1 MIEVV
6 PVKMNQ
12 IITKTFLFFTAFTIL
27 SCANENPNEKPN
39 VLLIIADD
47 LRTELNCYGADYIH
61 SPNIDNLARNGVL
74 FNNAYVQQAVCS
86 ASRASLL
93 SGVRPNT
100 TGVDYP
106 YSNYFMNE
114 FWPTHPMLAEYFE
127 QNGYYAHTF
136 GKIHHGT
143 PSDKLK
149 TDHYKPK
156 TGLNTGKFYAL
167 PENIEKGGARDRSHE
182 TPPYESADV
191 PDEAYKDG
199 LIAQEAVKIIAQQK
213 ESKEPFFLA
222 VGFNKPHLPY
232 NAPKKYWDL
241 YEQSEMTLAPN
252 QYHPED
258 SPPYSATHNTL
269 MRYAGLNYYN
279 SPNHVLPDDYQRK
292 LIHAYAACVSFID
305 AQVGKLIATLKET
318 GKYDNTI
325 IVFISD
331 HGYHLGHQQKWGK
344 TTNFE
349 NSTRAPLIVSSP
361 NHRKGK
367 RSTQLVEYVDLYA
380 TLCDLTDIEIPKYT
394 EGTSIKPLLENPD
407 REWKTAA
414 FSQFPRGRKME
425 GYSMRTADY
434 RYTEWRLSNGK
445 IDATELYDHKND
457 AIESIN
463 IAYKKENESLVNEL
477 SQKLNAGWKAALPKG
492 IENNSNN
499 PIAPP
504 HVKWSKTKNKFIK
517 KKIMTFENTDV
528 LDLWTRVEGYQ
539 LSVKDQLLH
548 IDVEHDA
555 NYWKKIQ
562 VGDLNVKA
570 TNNLVLKLAYKTID
584 NQPLSVAY
592 HISSGDNWGELSS
605 TSLPSTNGEIQEITI
620 PLASDISK
628 WEDKFEKMKSI
639 GEIIFCINPKEQF
652 KGTLVL
658 ESLAI
663 VNKKK

>member
-1 MIEVV
+1 MKNLTLFLVAMLLFGACKPIKKEV
-6 PVKMNQ
+6 
-12 IITKTFLFFTAFTIL
+12 
-27 SCANENPNEKPN
+27 KPN

-86 ASRASLL
+86 ASRASIL

-106 YSNYFMNE
+106 YSKYFMNE
-114 FWPTHPMLAEYFE
+114 FWPAHPMLAEYFE
-127 QNGYYAHTF
+127 QNGYYAQTF

-167 PENIEKGGARDRSHE
+167 PENIEKGGARGRSHE

-222 VGFNKPHLPY
+222 VGFNKPHLPF

-241 YEQSEMTLAPN
+241 YEESEMPLAPN

-258 SPPYSATHNTL
+258 SPSYSATHNTL

-279 SPNHVLPDDYQRK
+279 SPNNVLPDDYQRK
-292 LIHAYAACVSFID
+292 LIHAYAACISFID
-305 AQVGKLIATLKET
+305 AQVGKLIESLKET

-349 NSTRAPLIVSSP
+349 NATRAPLIVSSP

-380 TLCDLTDIEIPKYT
+380 TLCDLADIEIPKYT

-425 GYSMRTADY
+425 GYSLRTADY
-434 RYTEWRLSNGK
+434 RYTEWRLSDGK
-445 IDATELYDHKND
+445 IDSIELYDHRKD
-457 AIESIN
+457 AIERIN
-463 IAYKKENESLVNEL
+463 IAYKKENESLIKEL
-477 SQKLNAGWKAALPKG
+477 SQRLNVGWKAALPEG
-492 IENNSNN
+492 VENNSNN
-499 PIAPP
+499 LVAPP
-504 HVKWSKTKNKFIK
+504 HVSYVNEKNRTKPSEEETL
-517 KKIMTFENTDV
+517 TFTTGGLNDNWKQAV
-528 LDLWTRVEGYQ
+528 GYQ
-539 LSVKDQLLH
+539 LSVKNELLY
-548 IDVEHDA
+548 IDIEHLA
-555 NYWKKIQ
+555 HYWQKVNIN
-562 VGDLNVKA
+562 GLNVRAHKNSQLILNYM
-570 TNNLVLKLAYKTID
+570 TMDST
-584 NQPLSVAY
+584 P
-592 HISSGDNWGELSS
+592 ISFGYIAISNDNWSEWLQIEL
-605 TSLPSTNGEIQEITI
+605 PATNGEIKELSVDLSEAMEQYQKEYETMEYITQFVFCVNPQE
-620 PLASDISK
+620 AY
-628 WEDKFEKMKSI
+628 
-639 GEIIFCINPKEQF
+639 
-652 KGTLVL
+652 KGSLVL
-658 ESLAI
+658 ESLTF
-663 VNKKK
+663 K

>member
-1 MIEVV
+1 MVISAS
-6 PVKMNQ
+6 
-12 IITKTFLFFTAFTIL
+12 FLLF
-27 SCANENPNEKPN
+27 SCTQEKSNEKPN

-61 SPNIDNLARNGVL
+61 SPNIDNLAKNGVL

-86 ASRASLL
+86 ASRASIL

-106 YSNYFMNE
+106 YSKYFMNE
-114 FWPTHPMLAEYFE
+114 FWPAHPMLAEYFE

-136 GKIHHGT
+136 GKIHHGG

-149 TDHYKPK
+149 TDHFKPK

-167 PENIEKGGARDRSHE
+167 PENIEKGGARGRSQE

-191 PDEAYKDG
+191 PDEAYIDG
-199 LIAQEAVKIIAQQK
+199 LLAQEAVKVISNQK
-213 ESKEPFFLA
+213 EAKEPFFIA
-222 VGFNKPHLPY
+222 VGFNKPHLPF

-241 YEQSEMTLAPN
+241 YEDSEMLLAPN
-252 QYHPED
+252 QYHPKN
-258 SPPYSATHNTL
+258 SPSYSATHNSL
-269 MRYAGLNYYN
+269 ERYAGLNYFN
-279 SPNHVLPDDYQRK
+279 APNHVLPDDYQRK
-292 LIHAYAACVSFID
+292 LIHAYAACISYVD
-305 AQVGKLIATLKET
+305 AQVGKLVESLKET

-349 NSTRAPLIVSSP
+349 NATRAPLIISSP
-361 NHRKGK
+361 NHKKGE

-380 TLCDLTDIEIPKYT
+380 TLCDLADIEIPEYT

-407 REWKTAA
+407 REWKTGA
-414 FSQFPRGRKME
+414 FSQFPRGRELE
-425 GYSMRTADY
+425 GYSIRTDDY
-434 RYTEWRLSNGK
+434 RYTEWRFSEGK
-445 IDATELYDHKND
+445 IDSIELYDHRND
-457 AIESIN
+457 AIERIN
-463 IAYKKENESLVNEL
+463 VAYKKENESLIKEL
-477 SQKLNAGWKAALPKG
+477 SQRLNAGWKDALPEG

-504 HVKWSKTKNKFIK
+504 HVKWSGKKITVIK
-517 KKIMTFENTDV
+517 KKSMTFESDDV
-528 LDLWTRVEGYQ
+528 TDLWKRVEGYK
-539 LSVKDQLLH
+539 LSVKNQLLH

-555 NYWKKIQ
+555 EYWKKLE
-562 VGDLNVKA
+562 VSDLNVKA
-570 TNNLVLKLAYKTID
+570 TNSSVLKLAYKTI
-584 NQPLSVAY
+584 NNRPLTLAY

-605 TSLPSTNGEIQEITI
+605 MSLPSTNGEIKEITI
-620 PLASDISK
+620 PLESDISM
-628 WEDKFEKMKSI
+628 WEDKFEKMESI
-639 GEIIFCINPKEQF
+639 GEIIFCINPEEKF

-658 ESLAI
+658 ESLTLE
-663 VNKKK
+663 

>member
-1 MIEVV
+1 
-6 PVKMNQ
+6 MNQ
-12 IITKTFLFFTAFTIL
+12 IITKILLLFITFIMLACTH
-27 SCANENPNEKPN
+27 EKPNEKPN

-86 ASRASLL
+86 ASRASIL

-106 YSNYFMNE
+106 YSKYFMNE
-114 FWPTHPMLAEYFE
+114 FWPAHPMLAEYFE

-167 PENIEKGGARDRSHE
+167 PENIEKGGARGRSHE

-222 VGFNKPHLPY
+222 VGFNKPHLPF

-241 YEQSEMTLAPN
+241 YEESEMPLAPN

-258 SPPYSATHNTL
+258 SPSYSATHNTL

-279 SPNHVLPDDYQRK
+279 SPNNVLPDDYQRK
-292 LIHAYAACVSFID
+292 LIHAYAACISFID
-305 AQVGKLIATLKET
+305 AQVGKLIESLKET

-349 NSTRAPLIVSSP
+349 NSTKV
-361 NHRKGK
+361 
-367 RSTQLVEYVDLYA
+367 
-380 TLCDLTDIEIPKYT
+380 
-394 EGTSIKPLLENPD
+394 
-407 REWKTAA
+407 
-414 FSQFPRGRKME
+414 FS
-425 GYSMRTADY
+425 
-434 RYTEWRLSNGK
+434 
-445 IDATELYDHKND
+445 
-457 AIESIN
+457 
-463 IAYKKENESLVNEL
+463 
-477 SQKLNAGWKAALPKG
+477 NAEVVP
-492 IENNSNN
+492 
-499 PIAPP
+499 
-504 HVKWSKTKNKFIK
+504 
-517 KKIMTFENTDV
+517 
-528 LDLWTRVEGYQ
+528 
-539 LSVKDQLLH
+539 
-548 IDVEHDA
+548 
-555 NYWKKIQ
+555 
-562 VGDLNVKA
+562 
-570 TNNLVLKLAYKTID
+570 
-584 NQPLSVAY
+584 
-592 HISSGDNWGELSS
+592 
-605 TSLPSTNGEIQEITI
+605 
-620 PLASDISK
+620 
-628 WEDKFEKMKSI
+628 
-639 GEIIFCINPKEQF
+639 
-652 KGTLVL
+652 
-658 ESLAI
+658 
-663 VNKKK
+663 